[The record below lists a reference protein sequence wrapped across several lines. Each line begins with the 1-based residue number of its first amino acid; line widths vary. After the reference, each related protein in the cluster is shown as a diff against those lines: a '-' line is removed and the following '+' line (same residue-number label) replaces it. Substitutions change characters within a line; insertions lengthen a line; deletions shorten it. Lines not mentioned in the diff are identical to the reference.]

1 MPYGRRVW
9 HWRISQFLGIYS
21 CFPEILYRNVI
32 ITSIIVVNLVVGK
45 WQKNLVLETKF
56 VCLMKTG
63 YSAGK
68 HIARASS
75 VYKSISW
82 GRIWDA
88 RALSLIS
95 PLQWY
100 FVMLL
105 PSSFLHVLRSF
116 HSLKLTSI
124 PAMIFLFDGMN
135 LVTFNE
141 GSALIPWNWPAT
153 IFLFHDMNLVTFNEG
168 SAYLLF
174 TILFK
179 VY

>member
-1 MPYGRRVW
+1 MCVW

-21 CFPEILYRNVI
+21 CFPEILYRNSI
-32 ITSIIVVNLVVGK
+32 ITSILIVHLVVGK

-56 VCLMKTG
+56 ACLMKTG

-75 VYKSISW
+75 VYKSVSW
-82 GRIWDA
+82 GRIWEA

-95 PLQWY
+95 SLQWY
-100 FVMLL
+100 FFMLL
-105 PSSFLHVLRSF
+105 PSSFLHVWRSF

-141 GSALIPWNWPAT
+141 GSA
-153 IFLFHDMNLVTFNEG
+153 
-168 SAYLLF
+168 YLLF
-174 TILFK
+174 TMPFQ